1 MAFLLALGLTLYP
14 VISNYVNQKYASQI
28 QTTYQ
33 EVMKQIDDSALREA
47 KEQADI
53 YNRSLIPGAAE
64 AYSQEGLL
72 AASAD
77 YDSQLNL
84 AGNGIMGYVEI
95 PKIRVNLPIYHGT
108 ENDSLERGIGHL
120 LGSSLPVGGESTH
133 SILSG
138 HSGMASQK
146 MFTDLEQLTAGDV
159 FYLHVL
165 DETLAYQVVE
175 INTVLPYDTS
185 LLGIA
190 PGEDLCTLVTCTPYG
205 VNTHRLLVRGSRI
218 PYEEA
223 EQIMEETAS
232 EEAAASTWEEK
243 YLQGVMVDRKL
254 LKNPNGLILGT
265 PGSGKSFS
273 AKREISNVFLA
284 TGDDIMICDPEGE
297 YFPLVQRLEGQVI
310 KISPTSRH
318 HINPMDINLNYS
330 DEENPLSLKSDFILS
345 LCELIVGG
353 KDGLKPV
360 EKTIID
366 RCVRMVYQDYLNDP
380 KPENMPIL
388 LPHGSPANCIH
399 RRSGECRNRTLRFF
413 HAPGVY

>member
-28 QTTYQ
+28 HTAYQ
-33 EVMKQIDDSALREA
+33 EVMEQIDDSALREA

-53 YNRSLIPGAAE
+53 YNHSLIPGASTQD

-77 YDSQLNL
+77 YDSQLNI

-95 PKIRVNLPIYHGT
+95 PKISVNLPIYHGT

-133 SILSG
+133 TILSG

-175 INTVLPYDTS
+175 INTVLPYNTS
-185 LLGIA
+185 LLGIV

-218 PYEEA
+218 PYAEA
-223 EQIMEETAS
+223 ELLLEETAS

-243 YLQGVMVDRKL
+243 YLQGIILGIAAALV
-254 LKNPNGLILGT
+254 LILVIAIGAQIYQSIV
-265 PGSGKSFS
+265 GSSGGNDH
-273 AKREISNVFLA
+273 AKR
-284 TGDDIMICDPEGE
+284 
-297 YFPLVQRLEGQVI
+297 
-310 KISPTSRH
+310 
-318 HINPMDINLNYS
+318 
-330 DEENPLSLKSDFILS
+330 
-345 LCELIVGG
+345 
-353 KDGLKPV
+353 
-360 EKTIID
+360 
-366 RCVRMVYQDYLNDP
+366 
-380 KPENMPIL
+380 
-388 LPHGSPANCIH
+388 
-399 RRSGECRNRTLRFF
+399 
-413 HAPGVY
+413 

>member
-28 QTTYQ
+28 QTAYQ
-33 EVMKQIDDSALREA
+33 EVMEQVDDSDFLKA
-47 KEQADI
+47 KELANE
-53 YNRSLIPGAAE
+53 YNRALVPGATD
-64 AYSQEGLL
+64 AYSQEGLQ

-77 YDSQLNL
+77 YGSQLNL
-84 AGNGIMGYVEI
+84 AGNGIMGYVKI
-95 PKIRVNLPIYHGT
+95 PKISVNLPIYHGT

-120 LGSSLPVGGESTH
+120 LGSSLPVGGENTH

-146 MFTDLEQLTAGDV
+146 MFTDLEQLIIGDV

-223 EQIMEETAS
+223 ELLAEEVA
-232 EEAAASTWEEK
+232 EEEPVKSTWEQK
-243 YLQGVMVDRKL
+243 YIEGLLWGVAAVL
-254 LKNPNGLILGT
+254 LLLLLIG
-265 PGSGKSFS
+265 
-273 AKREISNVFLA
+273 V
-284 TGDDIMICDPEGE
+284 
-297 YFPLVQRLEGQVI
+297 
-310 KISPTSRH
+310 
-318 HINPMDINLNYS
+318 
-330 DEENPLSLKSDFILS
+330 
-345 LCELIVGG
+345 
-353 KDGLKPV
+353 
-360 EKTIID
+360 
-366 RCVRMVYQDYLNDP
+366 
-380 KPENMPIL
+380 
-388 LPHGSPANCIH
+388 
-399 RRSGECRNRTLRFF
+399 
-413 HAPGVY
+413 GVYIYQNFAGGGRYEKG